1 MRGSIIPGEFAI
13 VTRLLGLRVAPLR
26 FDEYHE
32 LTVKILQL
40 RAPNSIANL
49 IDHKYPYNRFGIVC
63 NYEKVRLSN
72 TTPCNEKQPSIL
84 TSTVSIRFAILFG
97 WQDMH
102 KSRQTFISSI
112 VIVHRGLRFEL
123 EIFLLHNLFK
133 TELAMKRV
141 RIAWRQWSTKDT
153 VETFMSK
160 LSGRSPRD
168 KNKYNQCYHCRGIS
182 EIKLKRTDTT
192 LDLSQ

>member
-1 MRGSIIPGEFAI
+1 VE
-13 VTRLLGLRVAPLR
+13 
-26 FDEYHE
+26 
-32 LTVKILQL
+32 
-40 RAPNSIANL
+40 N
-49 IDHKYPYNRFGIVC
+49 
-63 NYEKVRLSN
+63 
-72 TTPCNEKQPSIL
+72 
-84 TSTVSIRFAILFG
+84 
-97 WQDMH
+97 
-102 KSRQTFISSI
+102 
-112 VIVHRGLRFEL
+112 
-123 EIFLLHNLFK
+123 FLLHNLLK

-153 VETFMSK
+153 VEIFMSK